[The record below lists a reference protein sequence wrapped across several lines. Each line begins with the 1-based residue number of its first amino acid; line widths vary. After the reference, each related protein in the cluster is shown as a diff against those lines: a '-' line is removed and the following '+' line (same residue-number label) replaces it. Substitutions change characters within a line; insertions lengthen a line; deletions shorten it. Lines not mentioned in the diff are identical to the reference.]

1 MAEKAREL
9 KEFETIIK
17 LFASGDVE
25 DTYSI
30 VLQYY
35 ADGHL
40 YHDFWKEIKW
50 KFDTVLSLI
59 RVLQQ
64 YEHSNIQ
71 IYIKSVWLI
80 YQILFYGNSIH
91 SSDFTVAIQEEL
103 ISILMTSSM
112 IHKNYVQSLQLLELL
127 ITKYDFPFEKL
138 YLIGKH
144 FLYHSNFNT
153 DFYSL
158 G

>member
-1 MAEKAREL
+1 MMAEKAKEL

-30 VLQYY
+30 LLQYY

-40 YHDFWKEIKW
+40 YHDFWKEIQW
-50 KFDTVLSLI
+50 KFDIILSLI

-71 IYIKSVWLI
+71 VYVKSVWLI
-80 YQILFYGNSIH
+80 NQILFYGNTIH

-112 IHKNYVQSLQLLELL
+112 THKNYVQSLQLLELL
-127 ITKYDFPFEKL
+127 ITRYDFPLEKL
-138 YLIGKH
+138 YLIGK
-144 FLYHSNFNT
+144 
-153 DFYSL
+153 
-158 G
+158 